1 VKDAKKRLAIIAL
14 AAVIGFSFSACGG
27 GDGGGGGGGGINTA
41 ALDAVIGE
49 AWNTRE
55 GVEVA
60 SDASEVPTGRSWV
73 TQSEFNAFDEAL
85 RAAAEVSAN
94 PSSQSDVD
102 TAKTDLQAAIA
113 AFNTA
118 KKDGSGAAI
127 TLSGT
132 ITVKNNGRAVP
143 YVKIIARTE
152 DWQWQKSVGI
162 PSAEPDSPWEIIIKP
177 FEDYPRDIVF
187 IIEGYSSNKYDNRL
201 FATDVYGLK
210 KTVHDEN
217 VEGIAINL
225 GDLKLI
231 TISGTFTLDLNGKK
245 IPSVEIAVNRKDDRL
260 RLGFA
265 TILNAG
271 NNTPWS
277 MTIPAQDV
285 DTDITFQIV
294 GFDGPIPWGYDQL
307 FAFWEGDFGVKI
319 KNQNKPGIAL
329 KFITISGTV
338 NIPSVPV
345 VDIQISKRVSDDD
358 YPWIAGI
365 NLYNPPAN
373 APWGPLVIQA
383 FTSDTELHVGVNGYD
398 DEGEWMFWVGEI
410 VKTTAKDKNISG
422 IEVNLNLNLISIS
435 GTISVTYDGN
445 PVPNVWIYSTKVSDG
460 YYLGSTSLISP
471 PEDSPW
477 RMWIPAFTSDTEINI
492 NVVVYDDEDE
502 DWEFRWDDGLLKTIT
517 VKNTNVTGIE
527 LDLGDITD

>member
-1 VKDAKKRLAIIAL
+1 MKNTKKRLAIIAL
-14 AAVIGFSFSACGG
+14 VAIIGFAFSACGG
-27 GDGGGGGGGGINTA
+27 GDSSGGGGIKTA

-49 AWNTRE
+49 AWNARE
-55 GVEVA
+55 GVKVA
-60 SDASEVPTGRSWV
+60 SDASDVPTGRSWV
-73 TQSEFNAFDEAL
+73 TQNEFDDFDEAL

-102 TAKTDLQAAIA
+102 TAKTDLQAAIDVFKA
-113 AFNTA
+113 A
-118 KKDGSGAAI
+118 KKDGEGTAI

-132 ITVKNNGRAVP
+132 ITVTNNGRAVP
-143 YVKIIARTE
+143 YVKVLARTE
-152 DWQWQKSVGI
+152 DWQWQESVGI

-177 FEDYPRDIVF
+177 FTEPTDIVF
-187 IIEGYSSNKYDNRL
+187 LIEGYSSDKYDNRL
-201 FATDVYGLK
+201 FATDVDGLK
-210 KTVHDEN
+210 KTVYNED
-217 VEGIAINL
+217 VEDIAINL

-231 TISGTFTLDLNGKK
+231 TISGTFNLDYNGKK
-245 IPSVEIAVNRKDDRL
+245 IPSVEIAASRKDDSL

-277 MTIPAQDV
+277 IAIPAQDV

-307 FAFWEGDFGVKI
+307 FAIWNGQDYGVKV

-373 APWGPLVIQA
+373 APWGPLVIPA
-383 FTSDTELHVGVNGYD
+383 FTSNTEIHVGVNGYD
-398 DEGEWMFWVGEI
+398 DEDVHLFWVGEV
-410 VKTTAKDKNISG
+410 VKTTAKDRNITG
-422 IEVNLNLNLISIS
+422 IAVNLNFITIS
-435 GTISVTYDGN
+435 GTISVTYNGE
-445 PVPNVWIYSTKVSDG
+445 PVPTVHIYSYKTSDG
-460 YYLGSTSLISP
+460 QGLGNTSLNSP
-471 PEDSPW
+471 SANSPW
-477 RMWIPAFTSDTEINI
+477 CMWIPAFTSNTEINI
-492 NVVVYDDEDE
+492 DVVGFDDD
-502 DWEFRWDDGLLKTIT
+502 DWLFGWDDGPKTIT
-517 VKNTNVTGIE
+517 VKNTNVTDIE